1 MPVTKAALAELMAQ
15 LRRAAV
21 GGVVPEAVF
30 LAQTR
35 KLGLR
40 GHERERLRDELVR
53 LHVPVQRSVAHTHI
67 DNPDVPKVA
76 RKRVETVF
84 PQLDRVLGLLER
96 YADAEGRVTPRTL
109 EGVVRLCGLNAREA
123 AALRDA
129 ANVGPERT
137 PTDPTIEA
145 AAEADGE
152 DVDEQLATVGGAKV
166 AGEGSSAQESQ
177 APHEP
182 PVNEGSR
189 MEELDVASAEGFPPG
204 PSETVVP
211 TDADL
216 AAAVAAAER
225 VMREDRYRRRPEKHL
240 LTAREEVGL
249 AMLVRGGLDEEADQ
263 ETLSALSSDD
273 IRIRARDCLVVH
285 NQGLVHSLV
294 PRYLEQ
300 GLDYED
306 LFQHGAL
313 GLMRAARKFDPTK
326 GFKFSTYATW
336 WIRQSITRGIADE
349 GSVIRVP
356 VHMHETIRKV
366 AHAERSL
373 AERGRPATAADVAVH
388 CDVSLS
394 KVEEAR
400 RLSRRTDS
408 LDRVVGDGATL
419 GDFVAQTQTVPPFE
433 ERVHNALLLDDAMAV
448 VNTFSGRDH
457 RILVRR
463 LGLDDAEPSTLD
475 QLGSEFG
482 VTRERIR
489 QLEVKLVPALRSRL
503 RTARLLG
510 VRAVVAAEDPDS
522 ADGVRTVA
530 TGRRAARAAR
540 TVRPVPA
547 KKKAAVAAAMP
558 SRSQD
563 TTVAAST
570 SQNAETPAVVTAA
583 DVPDWERALRLAES
597 PSGQAWLADYA
608 IAAVGG
614 PGLTEMLGQPAAET
628 VRRIACER
636 EPADHSVLAA
646 LEVLRRVCDGVAQA
660 GMRPE
665 DFFDRPSEAL
675 CGVTPRA
682 YLARKPL
689 VRSEPRLAMRDALRE
704 FLVFTKAL
712 PDASAAES
720 AEDAPARP
728 EPREQTLPSHEPTE
742 PALPPH
748 EPTEPASAETLSDE
762 SEPVRGTLPYAELV
776 NITDDSDA
784 GAAAESGTNQP
795 TSSDAAVTDLPAPLP
810 QYTADWDRARELT
823 PAPFGGKVAWLAEY
837 ALRAVG
843 YLQLAVML
851 GSSPADAVV
860 RAVRERGMLNRPT
873 VLALETLEVV
883 LNVVKELEL
892 RPEHYFEWT
901 SEALGGTTPR
911 AFLAAK
917 SLVDDESRLAIHDA
931 LREFKAAQAQRN
943 EAEQAEVE
951 QAEVEQAETE
961 RVEAEQGT
969 EAGPPHEPLVDVE
982 HLLTEA
988 RAGHEAELARLADT
1002 YERRLAE
1009 ERQAADARVAA
1020 LQAEAGQQLDDLEE
1034 ILLKRV
1040 DKALAR
1046 QEQHLRRQAKERVA
1060 RLKEEHREANT
1071 AATRRAQERIVDLE
1085 IRLRQA
1091 ETAMSAVASEQVSRL
1106 QAHAEQAEKQ
1116 LHQYR
1121 EEAVARVADL
1131 EFRLRQTETRLR
1143 QTEARLIAR
1152 DRALY
1157 EAGQRAAAEVE
1168 QAQQRAEAAEQ
1179 RAQVLVTA
1187 ANQAEARAVRGE
1199 QLAAA
1204 RLAQVEHDA
1213 RARITE
1219 LQTQLAALQVPAADR
1234 ATLRDRW
1241 RRS

>member
-1 MPVTKAALAELMAQ
+1 MAGHQDPGARGVLVTKAALAELLAQ

-40 GHERERLRDELVR
+40 EHERERLRDELVR
-53 LHVPVQRSVAHTHI
+53 LHVPVQRSVVHAHVDI
-67 DNPDVPKVA
+67 PDVQKVV
-76 RKRVETVF
+76 RKHVEIVF
-84 PQLDRVLGLLER
+84 PQLDRVLRLLER
-96 YADAEGRVTPRTL
+96 YADAEGRVTSRTL

-137 PTDPTIEA
+137 PTDSTAEA
-145 AAEADGE
+145 APEEDRG
-152 DVDEQLATVGGAKV
+152 DVDEEPATVGDAKV
-166 AGEGSSAQESQ
+166 GGEGSSALEQQEPQVS
-177 APHEP
+177 
-182 PVNEGSR
+182 EGSR
-189 MEELDVASAEGFPPG
+189 MEELDVTSAEGFPSG

-225 VMREDRYRRRPEKHL
+225 VMREDRYRCRPEKQL

-249 AMLVRGGLDEEADQ
+249 AMLVRGGLDEEPDQ
-263 ETLSALSSDD
+263 ETLSAVPSDD

-366 AHAERSL
+366 ANAERSL
-373 AERGRPATAADVAVH
+373 AERGRPATAADVAVY
-388 CDVSLS
+388 CDLSLS

-408 LDRVVGDGATL
+408 LDRVVGDGVTL
-419 GDFVAQTQTVPPFE
+419 GDFVAQTHTLPPFE

-503 RTARLLG
+503 QTARLLG
-510 VRAVVAAEDPDS
+510 VRAVVAAEDPGS
-522 ADGVRTVA
+522 ADSVRTVA
-530 TGRRAARAAR
+530 TGRRAARAER
-540 TVRPVPA
+540 TVRPVPV
-547 KKKAAVAAAMP
+547 KKKAIVASTMP

-563 TTVAAST
+563 TTVAPST
-570 SQNAETPAVVTAA
+570 SQEADTPAVVASA
-583 DVPDWERALRLAES
+583 DAQDWDRARRLAES

-628 VRRIACER
+628 VRRIARER

-704 FLVFTKAL
+704 FLAFTKAL
-712 PDASAAES
+712 PEASAAES
-720 AEDAPARP
+720 AEDVPARP
-728 EPREQTLPSHEPTE
+728 EPREQTP
-742 PALPPH
+742 PPH
-748 EPTEPASAETLSDE
+748 EPTEPASAPHEQTEPAPAEKLSDE
-762 SEPVRGTLPYAELV
+762 SEPVPGALPYEELV
-776 NITDDSDA
+776 NITDDSDEE
-784 GAAAESGTNQP
+784 AAAESGTNHP
-795 TSSDAAVTDLPAPLP
+795 TSSDAAATDLPAMLP
-810 QYTADWDRARELT
+810 QYTADWDRARQLT

-843 YLQLAVML
+843 HLQLAVML

-860 RAVRERGMLNRPT
+860 RAVRERSMLNRPT
-873 VLALETLEVV
+873 ILALETLEGV
-883 LNVVKELEL
+883 LDVVKELEL

-911 AFLAAK
+911 AFLSAK
-917 SLVDDESRLAIHDA
+917 PLVDNESRLAIHEA

-943 EAEQAEVE
+943 ETGQDDAEQD
-951 QAEVEQAETE
+951 
-961 RVEAEQGT
+961 T
-969 EAGPPHEPLVDVE
+969 EAGTPREPLVDVE

-988 RAGHEAELARLADT
+988 RARHEAELARLADT
-1002 YERRLAE
+1002 YESRLAE
-1009 ERQAADARVAA
+1009 ERQAADARVTA
-1020 LQAEAGQQLDDLEE
+1020 LQAEAGQQLDDLEG
-1034 ILLKRV
+1034 ILLNRV

-1046 QEQHLRRQAKERVA
+1046 QEQHLRRQAEERIA
-1060 RLKEEHREANT
+1060 RLKEEHREANMAT
-1071 AATRRAQERIVDLE
+1071 TRRAQERIVDLE

-1091 ETAMSAVASEQVSRL
+1091 ETTTSTVASEQVSRL

-1131 EFRLRQTETRLR
+1131 ESRLRQTETRLR
-1143 QTEARLIAR
+1143 QTETRLIAR
-1152 DRALY
+1152 DRAMY
-1157 EAGQRAAAEVE
+1157 EAGQRAAADVE

-1179 RAQVLVTA
+1179 RAQALVTA
-1187 ANQAEARAVRGE
+1187 ANQAEARAVQGE
-1199 QLAAA
+1199 QLAAG
-1204 RLAQVEHDA
+1204 RLAQAEHDA

-1219 LQTQLAALQVPAADR
+1219 LQTELAALQAPAAGR
-1234 ATLRDRW
+1234 ATLMDRW
-1241 RRS
+1241 RRT

>member
-1 MPVTKAALAELMAQ
+1 M
-15 LRRAAV
+15 
-21 GGVVPEAVF
+21 
-30 LAQTR
+30 
-35 KLGLR
+35 
-40 GHERERLRDELVR
+40 
-53 LHVPVQRSVAHTHI
+53 
-67 DNPDVPKVA
+67 
-76 RKRVETVF
+76 
-84 PQLDRVLGLLER
+84 LGLLER

-129 ANVGPERT
+129 ADVGPEKT
-137 PTDPTIEA
+137 PADPTIEA
-145 AAEADGE
+145 AAEADGG
-152 DVDEQLATVGGAKV
+152 DVDEQPATVGGAKA
-166 AGEGSSAQESQ
+166 AGEGSSAQEPQ

-189 MEELDVASAEGFPPG
+189 MEELDVASAEGSPPG

-366 AHAERSL
+366 ANAERSL

-388 CDVSLS
+388 CDLSLS

-510 VRAVVAAEDPDS
+510 VRAVVAAEHPDS
-522 ADGVRTVA
+522 ADSVRTVA
-530 TGRRAARAAR
+530 TGRRAARVAR

-558 SRSQD
+558 SPTQD

-570 SQNAETPAVVTAA
+570 SQSAETPAVVTAA
-583 DVPDWERALRLAES
+583 DVPDRERALRLAES

-614 PGLTEMLGQPAAET
+614 PGLTEMLGQPAAEA
-628 VRRIACER
+628 VRRIAYER

-704 FLVFTKAL
+704 FLAFTKAL

-728 EPREQTLPSHEPTE
+728 EPGDRTLPPHEPTD
-742 PALPPH
+742 PAPAPH

-762 SEPVRGTLPYAELV
+762 SEPVPGTLPYAELV

-784 GAAAESGTNQP
+784 EAAAESGTNQP
-795 TSSDAAVTDLPAPLP
+795 TSSDAVVTDLPAPLP

-873 VLALETLEVV
+873 VLALEALEGV

-901 SEALGGTTPR
+901 SDALGGTTPR

-917 SLVDDESRLAIHDA
+917 SLVDNESRLAIHDA

-943 EAEQAEVE
+943 EGAR
-951 QAEVEQAETE
+951 AETE
-961 RVEAEQGT
+961 RAETEHAETEQGT
-969 EAGPPHEPLVDVE
+969 EAGPPREPLLDVE

-988 RAGHEAELARLADT
+988 RARHEAELARLADT

-1046 QEQHLRRQAKERVA
+1046 QEQHLRRQAEERVA

-1116 LHQYR
+1116 LHRYR

-1131 EFRLRQTETRLR
+1131 ESRLRQAETRLR

-1152 DRALY
+1152 DRAMY
-1157 EAGQRAAAEVE
+1157 EAGQRAAADVE